1 MAQFTLD
8 PEALA
13 GKYEALRED
22 VNGDRD
28 VMHKRIATLE
38 ELNKEAHRK
47 YAELQKKAHEL
58 QQQVVFAKA
67 GVPTTTKGVPM
78 MTATKAPLQNVENVP
93 SGENIPSLKRETLAS
108 PSSEAM
114 QQTVH
119 VLAETEVALQEA
131 RQEHELSTQAHQ
143 LEVDNLLDALE
154 KKDRELREQDVR
166 IETLLAFVPDK
177 DVAMVFD
184 GSDKPPVCHDLDAD
198 LDAIADG
205 TVSPRHVGRPVIVAR
220 FPQKSTEPS
229 SVDIRGGRGEM
240 IEAPDDAIANAPH
253 KPRPRAEKEWRAAA
267 ERRRKEAAAQ
277 EAPERAQESA
287 VEETKEV
294 VKQETTQMKVVKEEV
309 SRGEAPTQQVPTK
322 QEPTTK
328 KKTASRWGG
337 AVKQIAENRRKAIE
351 AAHEDALRKRDEQ
364 LEELRNEI
372 TKLTE
377 DNKAKDE
384 RLYAAARDVVDAKR
398 ESVDARARLGR
409 AELDLAVAHRA
420 TRQESVGLRQ
430 RYEREA
436 QQARLAL
443 QAEIRGATVEIRED
457 RDAALKRLEHVESL
471 LKAQGGSEN
480 KQLVATKRANKVLM
494 KRVENVNMLRKKEKA
509 GFNQAT
515 TELQKEVEKLQK
527 ALKKATQPQKENNPQ
542 AVLKARRKSKALEE
556 ARKYSFAGRPE
567 PSQWYPRG

>member
-22 VNGDRD
+22 VQGDRD

-67 GVPTTTKGVPM
+67 GVPTTAKGIPM
-78 MTATKAPLQNVENVP
+78 MTTTKAPLQNVENVP

-184 GSDKPPVCHDLDAD
+184 GSDKPPTVHDLDAD

-229 SVDIRGGRGEM
+229 SMDIRGGRGEM
-240 IEAPDDAIANAPH
+240 IEAPDEAIANAPH

-294 VKQETTQMKVVKEEV
+294 ITKQETTREVVKDEATVTRE
-309 SRGEAPTQQVPTK
+309 EAPTQQAPPTK
-322 QEPTTK
+322 QEPVK

-351 AAHEDALRKRDEQ
+351 AAHEDALRKRDKQ
-364 LEELRNEI
+364 LEELRGEI
-372 TKLTE
+372 EKLTE
-377 DNKAKDE
+377 ENKAKDE

-398 ESVDARARLGR
+398 ESVDARARL
-409 AELDLAVAHRA
+409 
-420 TRQESVGLRQ
+420 
-430 RYEREA
+430 
-436 QQARLAL
+436 
-443 QAEIRGATVEIRED
+443 
-457 RDAALKRLEHVESL
+457 
-471 LKAQGGSEN
+471 
-480 KQLVATKRANKVLM
+480 
-494 KRVENVNMLRKKEKA
+494 
-509 GFNQAT
+509 
-515 TELQKEVEKLQK
+515 
-527 ALKKATQPQKENNPQ
+527 
-542 AVLKARRKSKALEE
+542 
-556 ARKYSFAGRPE
+556 
-567 PSQWYPRG
+567 

>member
-1 MAQFTLD
+1 
-8 PEALA
+8 
-13 GKYEALRED
+13 
-22 VNGDRD
+22 
-28 VMHKRIATLE
+28 
-38 ELNKEAHRK
+38 
-47 YAELQKKAHEL
+47 
-58 QQQVVFAKA
+58 
-67 GVPTTTKGVPM
+67 
-78 MTATKAPLQNVENVP
+78 
-93 SGENIPSLKRETLAS
+93 
-108 PSSEAM
+108 
-114 QQTVH
+114 
-119 VLAETEVALQEA
+119 
-131 RQEHELSTQAHQ
+131 
-143 LEVDNLLDALE
+143 
-154 KKDRELREQDVR
+154 
-166 IETLLAFVPDK
+166 
-177 DVAMVFD
+177 
-184 GSDKPPVCHDLDAD
+184 
-198 LDAIADG
+198 
-205 TVSPRHVGRPVIVAR
+205 
-220 FPQKSTEPS
+220 
-229 SVDIRGGRGEM
+229 M

-277 EAPERAQESA
+277 EAPERAQEAA

-294 VKQETTQMKVVKEEV
+294 IQGQETTKVVKEEV
-309 SRGEAPTQQVPTK
+309 SRAEAPTQQASSK
-322 QEPTTK
+322 QEPTK

-351 AAHEDALRKRDEQ
+351 AAHEDALRKRDKQ
-364 LEELRNEI
+364 LEELRGEI

-494 KRVENVNMLRKKEKA
+494 KRVENVNMLRKKERA
-509 GFNQAT
+509 GFVQVT
-515 TELQKEVEKLQK
+515 SELKKEIEKLQRS
-527 ALKKATQPQKENNPQ
+527 LKKATQPQKENNPA
-542 AVLKARRKSKALEE
+542 AVMKARRKSKALEE

>member
-67 GVPTTTKGVPM
+67 GVPTTTKGVPL
-78 MTATKAPLQNVENVP
+78 MTTTKAPLQNVENVP

-220 FPQKSTEPS
+220 FPQKSMEPS
-229 SVDIRGGRGEM
+229 SVDIRGGRGEV

-277 EAPERAQESA
+277 EAPERAQEAA

-294 VKQETTQMKVVKEEV
+294 IQAQETTKVVKDEATRSE
-309 SRGEAPTQQVPTK
+309 EAPTQQAPTK
-322 QEPTTK
+322 QEPTK

-480 KQLVATKRANKVLM
+480 KQLVATKRANKVLT

>member
-1 MAQFTLD
+1 
-8 PEALA
+8 
-13 GKYEALRED
+13 
-22 VNGDRD
+22 
-28 VMHKRIATLE
+28 
-38 ELNKEAHRK
+38 
-47 YAELQKKAHEL
+47 
-58 QQQVVFAKA
+58 
-67 GVPTTTKGVPM
+67 
-78 MTATKAPLQNVENVP
+78 
-93 SGENIPSLKRETLAS
+93 
-108 PSSEAM
+108 
-114 QQTVH
+114 
-119 VLAETEVALQEA
+119 
-131 RQEHELSTQAHQ
+131 
-143 LEVDNLLDALE
+143 
-154 KKDRELREQDVR
+154 
-166 IETLLAFVPDK
+166 
-177 DVAMVFD
+177 
-184 GSDKPPVCHDLDAD
+184 
-198 LDAIADG
+198 
-205 TVSPRHVGRPVIVAR
+205 
-220 FPQKSTEPS
+220 
-229 SVDIRGGRGEM
+229 M

-294 VKQETTQMKVVKEEV
+294 IQAQETTKVVKDEVTREE
-309 SRGEAPTQQVPTK
+309 ATTQQQAPTK
-322 QEPTTK
+322 QEPTK
-328 KKTASRWGG
+328 KKTQSKWGG

-480 KQLVATKRANKVLM
+480 KQLVATKRANKVLT

-515 TELQKEVEKLQK
+515 TELKKEVGKLQK

>member
-67 GVPTTTKGVPM
+67 GVPTKGAIPMTT
-78 MTATKAPLQNVENVP
+78 AAKAPLQNVENVP
-93 SGENIPSLKRETLAS
+93 SGENVPSLKRETLAS

-184 GSDKPPVCHDLDAD
+184 GADKPPVCHDLDAD

-240 IEAPDDAIANAPH
+240 IEAPDEAIANAPH

-277 EAPERAQESA
+277 EAPERAQEAA

-294 VKQETTQMKVVKEEV
+294 IQAQETTKVVKEEASEV
-309 SRGEAPTQQVPTK
+309 KEAPTRQAPTK
-322 QEPTTK
+322 QEPTK

-494 KRVENVNMLRKKEKA
+494 KRVENTQLLRKKERA
-509 GFNQAT
+509 GFNSVIVD
-515 TELQKEVEKLQK
+515 LKKEVEKLQK
-527 ALKKATQPQKENNPQ
+527 AIKKATQPQKENNPQ

>member
-1 MAQFTLD
+1 
-8 PEALA
+8 
-13 GKYEALRED
+13 
-22 VNGDRD
+22 
-28 VMHKRIATLE
+28 
-38 ELNKEAHRK
+38 
-47 YAELQKKAHEL
+47 
-58 QQQVVFAKA
+58 
-67 GVPTTTKGVPM
+67 
-78 MTATKAPLQNVENVP
+78 
-93 SGENIPSLKRETLAS
+93 
-108 PSSEAM
+108 
-114 QQTVH
+114 
-119 VLAETEVALQEA
+119 
-131 RQEHELSTQAHQ
+131 
-143 LEVDNLLDALE
+143 
-154 KKDRELREQDVR
+154 
-166 IETLLAFVPDK
+166 
-177 DVAMVFD
+177 
-184 GSDKPPVCHDLDAD
+184 
-198 LDAIADG
+198 
-205 TVSPRHVGRPVIVAR
+205 
-220 FPQKSTEPS
+220 
-229 SVDIRGGRGEM
+229 M

-294 VKQETTQMKVVKEEV
+294 IQAQETTKVVKDEASEV
-309 SRGEAPTQQVPTK
+309 KEAPTQQAPTK
-322 QEPTTK
+322 QEPTK

-351 AAHEDALRKRDEQ
+351 AAHEDALRKRDKQ
-364 LEELRNEI
+364 LEELRGEI

-377 DNKAKDE
+377 ESKAKDE

-420 TRQESVGLRQ
+420 TRSESVNLRQ

-494 KRVENVNMLRKKEKA
+494 KRVENTQLLRKKERA
-509 GFNQAT
+509 GFVQVTAD
-515 TELQKEVEKLQK
+515 LKKEIAKLQK

>member
-67 GVPTTTKGVPM
+67 GVPTKGAIPM
-78 MTATKAPLQNVENVP
+78 TTATKAPLQNVENVP

-267 ERRRKEAAAQ
+267 ERRRKEAQAQ

-294 VKQETTQMKVVKEEV
+294 VSSKETVVVKDEATRSE
-309 SRGEAPTQQVPTK
+309 EAPTRQAPTK
-322 QEPTTK
+322 QEPTK
-328 KKTASRWGG
+328 KKTQSKWGG

-377 DNKAKDE
+377 DSKAKDE

-480 KQLVATKRANKVLM
+480 KQLVATKRANKVLT
-494 KRVENVNMLRKKEKA
+494 KRVENTLLLRKKEKA
-509 GFNQAT
+509 GFTQAT
-515 TELQKEVEKLQK
+515 VELKKEVEKLQK

>member
-1 MAQFTLD
+1 
-8 PEALA
+8 
-13 GKYEALRED
+13 
-22 VNGDRD
+22 
-28 VMHKRIATLE
+28 
-38 ELNKEAHRK
+38 
-47 YAELQKKAHEL
+47 
-58 QQQVVFAKA
+58 
-67 GVPTTTKGVPM
+67 
-78 MTATKAPLQNVENVP
+78 
-93 SGENIPSLKRETLAS
+93 
-108 PSSEAM
+108 
-114 QQTVH
+114 
-119 VLAETEVALQEA
+119 
-131 RQEHELSTQAHQ
+131 
-143 LEVDNLLDALE
+143 
-154 KKDRELREQDVR
+154 
-166 IETLLAFVPDK
+166 
-177 DVAMVFD
+177 
-184 GSDKPPVCHDLDAD
+184 
-198 LDAIADG
+198 
-205 TVSPRHVGRPVIVAR
+205 
-220 FPQKSTEPS
+220 
-229 SVDIRGGRGEM
+229 M

-267 ERRRKEAAAQ
+267 ERRRKEAQAQ

-294 VKQETTQMKVVKEEV
+294 VSSKETVVVKDEATRSE
-309 SRGEAPTQQVPTK
+309 EAPTRQAPTK
-322 QEPTTK
+322 QEPTK
-328 KKTASRWGG
+328 KKTQSKWGG

-377 DNKAKDE
+377 DSKAKDE

-480 KQLVATKRANKVLM
+480 KQLVATKRANKVLT
-494 KRVENVNMLRKKEKA
+494 KRVENTLLLRKKEKA
-509 GFNQAT
+509 GFTQAT
-515 TELQKEVEKLQK
+515 VELKKEVEKLQK

>member
-67 GVPTTTKGVPM
+67 GVPTSTKGVPL
-78 MTATKAPLQNVENVP
+78 MTTTKAPLQNVENVP
-93 SGENIPSLKRETLAS
+93 SGENVPSLKRETLAS

-220 FPQKSTEPS
+220 FPQKSAEPS

-240 IEAPDDAIANAPH
+240 IEAPDEAIANAPH

-294 VKQETTQMKVVKEEV
+294 IQAQETTKVVKDEASV
-309 SRGEAPTQQVPTK
+309 VKEAPTRQAPTK
-322 QEPTTK
+322 QEPTK

-515 TELQKEVEKLQK
+515 TELKKEVEKLQRS
-527 ALKKATQPQKENNPQ
+527 LKKATQPQKENNPQ

>member
-67 GVPTTTKGVPM
+67 GVPTTTKGVPL
-78 MTATKAPLQNVENVP
+78 MTTTKAPLQNVENVP

-229 SVDIRGGRGEM
+229 SVDIRGGRGEV

-277 EAPERAQESA
+277 EAPERAQEAA

-294 VKQETTQMKVVKEEV
+294 IQAQETTKVVKDEATRSE
-309 SRGEAPTQQVPTK
+309 EAPTQQAPTK
-322 QEPTTK
+322 QEPTK

-480 KQLVATKRANKVLM
+480 KQLVATKRANKVLT

>member
-67 GVPTTTKGVPM
+67 GVPTKGAIPM
-78 MTATKAPLQNVENVP
+78 MTAAKAPLQNVENVP

-184 GSDKPPVCHDLDAD
+184 GSDKPPTVHDLDAD

-205 TVSPRHVGRPVIVAR
+205 TVSPRHVGRPVIVASAINHLKKHEAMPGLFADFLQHDPGLFR
-220 FPQKSTEPS
+220 LQAQKTRLRDPVDQQAFKPQP
-229 SVDIRGGRGEM
+229 
-240 IEAPDDAIANAPH
+240 
-253 KPRPRAEKEWRAAA
+253 
-267 ERRRKEAAAQ
+267 
-277 EAPERAQESA
+277 
-287 VEETKEV
+287 
-294 VKQETTQMKVVKEEV
+294 
-309 SRGEAPTQQVPTK
+309 
-322 QEPTTK
+322 
-328 KKTASRWGG
+328 GG
-337 AVKQIAENRRKAIE
+337 A
-351 AAHEDALRKRDEQ
+351 
-364 LEELRNEI
+364 
-372 TKLTE
+372 
-377 DNKAKDE
+377 
-384 RLYAAARDVVDAKR
+384 
-398 ESVDARARLGR
+398 
-409 AELDLAVAHRA
+409 
-420 TRQESVGLRQ
+420 
-430 RYEREA
+430 
-436 QQARLAL
+436 
-443 QAEIRGATVEIRED
+443 
-457 RDAALKRLEHVESL
+457 
-471 LKAQGGSEN
+471 
-480 KQLVATKRANKVLM
+480 
-494 KRVENVNMLRKKEKA
+494 
-509 GFNQAT
+509 
-515 TELQKEVEKLQK
+515 
-527 ALKKATQPQKENNPQ
+527 
-542 AVLKARRKSKALEE
+542 
-556 ARKYSFAGRPE
+556 
-567 PSQWYPRG
+567 

>member
-67 GVPTTTKGVPM
+67 GVPTSTKGIPM

-240 IEAPDDAIANAPH
+240 IEAPDEAIANAPH

-277 EAPERAQESA
+277 EAPERAQEPA

-294 VKQETTQMKVVKEEV
+294 IQAQETAKVVKDEASV
-309 SRGEAPTQQVPTK
+309 VKEAPTQQASTK
-322 QEPTTK
+322 QEPTK

-351 AAHEDALRKRDEQ
+351 AAHEDALRKRDKQ
-364 LEELRNEI
+364 LEELRGEI

-515 TELQKEVEKLQK
+515 TELQKDIAKLQK

>member
-67 GVPTTTKGVPM
+67 GVPTSTKGVPL
-78 MTATKAPLQNVENVP
+78 MTTTKAPLQNVENVP
-93 SGENIPSLKRETLAS
+93 SGENVPSLKRETLAS

-294 VKQETTQMKVVKEEV
+294 VKQEITREVVKEEAP
-309 SRGEAPTQQVPTK
+309 SRAETTKDAPTK
-322 QEPTTK
+322 QEPTK

-515 TELQKEVEKLQK
+515 TELQREIEKLQK
-527 ALKKATQPQKENNPQ
+527 SLKKATQPQKENNPQ

>member
-67 GVPTTTKGVPM
+67 GVPSKGAVPM

-93 SGENIPSLKRETLAS
+93 SGENVPSLKRETLAS

-154 KKDRELREQDVR
+154 KKDKELREQDVR

-294 VKQETTQMKVVKEEV
+294 IKQETTQMKVVKEEATSSV
-309 SRGEAPTQQVPTK
+309 EAPTQQAPTK
-322 QEPTTK
+322 QEPTK

-515 TELQKEVEKLQK
+515 TELKREIEKLQK
-527 ALKKATQPQKENNPQ
+527 AIKKATQPQKENNPQ

>member
-1 MAQFTLD
+1 
-8 PEALA
+8 
-13 GKYEALRED
+13 
-22 VNGDRD
+22 
-28 VMHKRIATLE
+28 
-38 ELNKEAHRK
+38 
-47 YAELQKKAHEL
+47 
-58 QQQVVFAKA
+58 
-67 GVPTTTKGVPM
+67 
-78 MTATKAPLQNVENVP
+78 
-93 SGENIPSLKRETLAS
+93 
-108 PSSEAM
+108 
-114 QQTVH
+114 
-119 VLAETEVALQEA
+119 
-131 RQEHELSTQAHQ
+131 
-143 LEVDNLLDALE
+143 
-154 KKDRELREQDVR
+154 
-166 IETLLAFVPDK
+166 
-177 DVAMVFD
+177 
-184 GSDKPPVCHDLDAD
+184 
-198 LDAIADG
+198 
-205 TVSPRHVGRPVIVAR
+205 
-220 FPQKSTEPS
+220 
-229 SVDIRGGRGEM
+229 M
-240 IEAPDDAIANAPH
+240 IEAPSDEIANAPH

-294 VKQETTQMKVVKEEV
+294 IQAQETTKVVKEEAGRV
-309 SRGEAPTQQVPTK
+309 KEAPTQQAPTK
-322 QEPTTK
+322 QEPAK
-328 KKTASRWGG
+328 KKTQSKWGG

-384 RLYAAARDVVDAKR
+384 RLYAAARDVVDARR

-494 KRVENVNMLRKKEKA
+494 KRVENTQLLRKKERA
-509 GFNQAT
+509 GFNSVIVD
-515 TELQKEVEKLQK
+515 LKKEVEKLQK
-527 ALKKATQPQKENNPQ
+527 SLKKATQPQKENNPQ